1 MDFYNEISTI
11 YFFTRI
17 LKLETFKYNHEL
29 LKATRKSKNI
39 SMLSMANDLCLAERQ
54 IRSIEDNS
62 LGSFPSLSIKF
73 VAIKKYITALG
84 LEHQDVIEDFV
95 EVAKCFMPQKEFMFN
110 PLHSKQGSDLT
121 TEQSFFDEVKE
132 EFKAL
137 PKAKKL
143 QYLRNLV
150 IVCLSVFG
158 LYECFFNEAIISFID
173 EYYSIIVSYISDIP
187 NKIAQLPTLLMKYG
201 K

>member
-1 MDFYNEISTI
+1 MKRRGGADILTFLVD
-11 YFFTRI
+11 

-54 IRSIEDNS
+54 IRAIEDNS
-62 LGSFPSLSIKF
+62 LDSFPSHTIKF
-73 VAIKKYITALG
+73 VAIKKYIAALG
-84 LEHQDVIEDFV
+84 LEHQDVIEDFAK
-95 EVAKCFMPQKEFMFN
+95 VAECFTPKKEFMFN
-110 PLHSKQGSDLT
+110 PIHSKQESDLM
-121 TEQSFFDEVKE
+121 TEQSFFDEIKE

-143 QYLRNLV
+143 QYLRNV
-150 IVCLSVFG
+150 AIVFLLAFA
-158 LYECFFNEAIISFID
+158 LFECFFNETIILFID
-173 EYYSIIVSYISDIP
+173 EYYSIIASYISDIP
-187 NKIAQLPTLLMKYG
+187 NKISQLPTQLMKYG

>member
-1 MDFYNEISTI
+1 MKRRGGADILTFLVD
-11 YFFTRI
+11 

-62 LGSFPSLSIKF
+62 LGSFPSSSIKF
-73 VAIKKYITALG
+73 VSIKKYITALG
-84 LEHQDVIEDFV
+84 LEYQDVIEDFAK
-95 EVAKCFMPQKEFMFN
+95 VAECFTPHKEFMFN

-143 QYLRNLV
+143 QYLRNVV

-158 LYECFFNEAIISFID
+158 LYECFFNEAIILFID
-173 EYYSIIVSYISDIP
+173 EYYSIIVSCISDIP
-187 NKIAQLPTLLMKYG
+187 NKISQLPTLLMKYG

>member
-1 MDFYNEISTI
+1 M
-11 YFFTRI
+11 
-17 LKLETFKYNHEL
+17 ETFKYNHEL

-39 SMLSMANDLCLAERQ
+39 SMLSMAIDLCLAERQ

-62 LGSFPSLSIKF
+62 LGSFPSSSIKF

-84 LEHQDVIEDFV
+84 LEYQDVIEDFAK
-95 EVAKCFMPQKEFMFN
+95 VAECFTPHKEFMFN
-110 PLHSKQGSDLT
+110 PLYSKKGSDLT

-143 QYLRNLV
+143 QYLRNVV

-158 LYECFFNEAIISFID
+158 LYE
-173 EYYSIIVSYISDIP
+173 
-187 NKIAQLPTLLMKYG
+187 
-201 K
+201 